1 MPKIRSLSI
10 ENFRSIRSLDWWPA
24 PGINCL
30 VGPGDSGKSTVL
42 DAIDLCLG
50 ARRNVAFG
58 DTDFRRLDV
67 TRPIIISI
75 TLGELPDA
83 LLNIEAYGDF
93 LRGCDVELGSIEDE
107 PRDGLETVLT
117 VRLTVEADLEPSWSL
132 VSERAERAGKQRSL
146 AWKDRLLLAPAR
158 IGSFAGTNLSWTRGS
173 VLNRLTEE
181 RPDLGPQLAEAG
193 RLARQGFGDQA
204 NAALGDT
211 LAVAQRVADDLGV
224 KTGGAVKALL
234 DAHAVSLGDG
244 AIALHDDSGVPL
256 RSLGTG
262 SSRLVVAG
270 LQRQA
275 VAAASIAL
283 VDEVEYGLEPHRL
296 ARLLHSLGAKDPAEP
311 LQVFMT
317 SHSPV
322 ALREL
327 TADQVFI
334 LRASGRR
341 HSARCI
347 GSLDGI
353 QGLLRSEAEAF
364 LANSVIV
371 CEGASEVGFAR
382 GLDQF
387 WTGLGRPSFF
397 ALGGAYVDSEGSTPD
412 RGLQQGTALLRLGYR
427 VLAFF
432 DADKPATED
441 VLRTFHEA
449 GGKSLSWRPGR
460 TLEDELFLSLGY
472 DAAVGLLAQAC
483 ENVGGDTVNEHIRSK
498 SEGKLDLPAIEQE
511 EKKGELSERTRVVL
525 GAAARTKGNGWYK
538 SVSKYERVGKEIVG
552 PALDEAEKGFAG
564 LVESLRVWMHAA

>member
-67 TRPIIISI
+67 TRPITISI

-93 LRGCDVELGSIEDE
+93 LRGCDNELGSIEDE
-107 PRDGLETVLT
+107 PCDSLETVLT

-334 LRASGRR
+334 LRASGRH
-341 HSARCI
+341 HSARRI

-387 WTGLGRPSFF
+387 WTGIGQPSFF

-412 RGLQQGTALLRLGYR
+412 RGLTQGTALLQLGYR

-449 GGKSLSWRPGR
+449 GGTSLSWRPGR
-460 TLEDELFLSLGY
+460 TLEDELFLSLSY
-472 DAAVGLLAQAC
+472 DAIVGLLAQAYD
-483 ENVGGDTVNEHIRSK
+483 NVGSDTVNEHIRSK
-498 SEGKLDLPAIEQE
+498 SEGTLDLPAVEQE
-511 EKKGELSERTRVVL
+511 QKKGELSERTRVVL
-525 GAAARTKGNGWYK
+525 GSAARTKSNGWYK
-538 SVSKYERVGKEIVG
+538 SVAKYERVGKEIVG
-552 PALDEAEKGFAG
+552 PALDKSEKGFAG